1 MSEEKSSERGVGGLK
16 IMGGWSMMGGLMGGR
31 SMLLAFAMLGARVV
45 ASENLTGGNKTAPR
59 TCCLRRLRLSEIEPP
74 EQYSWIFDI
83 LTYICV
89 SDCFVFLLWL
99 FSIL

>member
-45 ASENLTGGNKTAPR
+45 ASENLTGGNKPAPR
-59 TCCLRRLRLSEIEPP
+59 TCCSSHIRLPDIEAP
-74 EQYSWIFDI
+74 E
-83 LTYICV
+83 
-89 SDCFVFLLWL
+89 
-99 FSIL
+99 

>member
-59 TCCLRRLRLSEIEPP
+59 TCCLRRLRLPEIEPP
-74 EQYSWIFDI
+74 EQFSRISDF
-83 LTYICV
+83 LTHIRV
-89 SDCFVFLLWL
+89 TAVFAV
-99 FSIL
+99 